1 MSSITLYDRI
11 HDSNIEDIGEGRVE
25 IDRYLATAENDPRM
39 GISLIIPIV
48 GNSEN
53 YRELV
58 NRFERVE
65 PDQYY
70 YPFGNLHITVFDFIQ
85 GSADY
90 RRDEFLEKTFLE
102 ISREAVEAV
111 GPFAIHF
118 RGVAFSRGAGILRGY
133 DGDALIS
140 IRRNIRSLLKERGIR
155 NDERYESESA
165 HVTFTRFRAALRN
178 PPLFRETI
186 EASRSFDLGDEEVSS
201 LELVEHDW
209 YNLLQRKRV
218 IARPV
223 TSWGSGAS
231 RFSAR

>member
-1 MSSITLYDRI
+1 MSSIELYDRI
-11 HDSNIEDIGEGRVE
+11 HDSNIGDIGEGRVE
-25 IDRYLATAENDPRM
+25 IDRYLATAENDPRL

-48 GNSEN
+48 RNSGR

-58 NRFERVE
+58 DRFESVE

-70 YPFGNLHITVFDFIQ
+70 YPFGNLHITIFDFIQ
-85 GSADY
+85 GTGSY
-90 RRDEFLEKTFLE
+90 RRDDLLEKAFLE

-118 RGVAFSRGAGILRGY
+118 RGVAFSAGAGILRGY

-140 IRRNIRSLLKERGIR
+140 IRRNIRMLLRERGIR

-178 PPLFRETI
+178 PSLFLETI
-186 EASRSFDLGDEEVSS
+186 EAARAFDLGVEEVSS

-209 YNLLQRKRV
+209 YNSLRTKRV
-218 IARPV
+218 VGRI
-223 TSWGSGAS
+223 GLG
-231 RFSAR
+231 